1 MKPPHLKTPI
11 LAAAALIS
19 AENAAGV
26 EPYRLVTLDP
36 AHFHAALIQKEMYPE
51 LSPRAAVYAPLGP
64 DLIEHLKRIAQFNLR
79 ADSPTRWELEIHAAA
94 DYEQRMLQEK
104 PGAIVV
110 LSGRNSA
117 KMDRI
122 LAALE
127 AGMHVLADKPWT
139 LASADVPRL
148 AAALDAAERKG
159 LVAYDI
165 MTERYEITSIVAR
178 ALAGEEAVFGRPESG
193 APRQPGAY
201 LRSVHNIMKTVA
213 GVPSLRPAPFF
224 DIREQGEAL
233 ADVGT
238 HLADLAQWTLFPEQA
253 IDYRADIRLLEASHW
268 PTVLTES
275 DFRRV
280 TGLDGFPAAL
290 SPWVKGGKLEY
301 MCNDSVTYLLR
312 GVTVKLDVLW
322 DYQAP
327 PGAGD
332 VYEAVF
338 RGSRCRLEIRQGK
351 PENFRPELYVVPAPG
366 QRAETVAALKRV
378 LAARFPDCTAKDLG
392 AELRI
397 HIPDKHR
404 VGHEAHFAQ
413 VARQF
418 FEYLKS
424 PRSMPAWEKPNMAA
438 KYWVTTR
445 GVEMAASSRP
455 PGARLDPAL

>member
-1 MKPPHLKTPI
+1 MKPPRLKTPL
-11 LAAAALIS
+11 LAAAALLS
-19 AENAAGV
+19 TDGAAAAG
-26 EPYRLVTLDP
+26 PYRLITLDP

-51 LSPRAAVYAPLGP
+51 LSPRCAVYAPLGP
-64 DLIEHLKRIAQFNLR
+64 ELIEHLKRIAQFNQR
-79 ADSPTRWELEIHAAA
+79 AESPTRWELEIHAGA
-94 DYEQRMLQEK
+94 DFERRMRQEK

-122 LAALE
+122 IASLE

-178 ALAGEEAVFGRPESG
+178 ALAAEPAVFGSPESG
-193 APRQPGAY
+193 APQQPGAY

-238 HLADLAQWTLFPEQA
+238 HLADLAQWTLFPGQA
-253 IDYRADIRLLEASHW
+253 IDYRKDIRLLEASHW
-268 PTVLTES
+268 PTVLAKA
-275 DFRRV
+275 DFQRV
-280 TGLDGFPAAL
+280 TGLDAFPAAL

-301 MCNDSVTYLLR
+301 MCNDSVTYSLR

-322 DYQAP
+322 DYEAP

-338 RGSRCRLEIRQGK
+338 RGSRSRLEIRQGK
-351 PENFRPELYVVPAPG
+351 PENFRPELYVIPTSG
-366 QRAETVAALKRV
+366 RRADTVAALKRV
-378 LAARFPDCTAKDLG
+378 LAARFPDCTAEDLG

-438 KYWVTTR
+438 KYWVTAR
-445 GVEMAASSRP
+445 GVELAGGSP
-455 PGARLDPAL
+455 PRRAQLDPAP